1 MIPSKIARVIYPE
14 FRFGKTDINDALR
27 LVDMGVGGFCLY
39 GGTTEEVFNTIKI
52 LKSSSKTPLL
62 FCADYENGVGQ
73 WIKGATEL
81 QSNMAVG
88 ASSSDYIARR
98 KAEITAIESKAL
110 GVDWILAPVVDLASM
125 PENPIVN
132 VRAFGDSPGLVSF
145 LADAY
150 MSGINSQHA
159 ISCLKHFPGHGETS
173 CDSHLELPV
182 LNRTRDELEG
192 YELKPYKSLLKN
204 APSVMIGHLKIDA
217 IDKEN
222 ASSLSNEVITGI
234 LRNEL
239 QYDGCVITDALSMKA
254 IANEEESAIKAL
266 IAGADVLL
274 VPENPSK
281 LYEALIKANETKV
294 VSNSML
300 ENAIRRQ
307 DFLVKKTL
315 VNTLNRPGLD
325 VVGCKEHKKF
335 VEETA
340 LECIAWAWRRQL
352 HQFVLKEGDN
362 VGYFEPMTEAPDWK
376 GKSFVEQLT
385 KSGVK
390 VRPFDKSCEKLIV
403 ASFSKP
409 RAFSGSINLNEEEKK
424 AILQKIIQAKETLM
438 IAFGSPFVFKDLEQE
453 ISAGLCAFCNLLE
466 YQIACAQIIS
476 GIASAKGRIPVKIQ
490 NIEYRM

>member
-14 FRFGKTDINDALR
+14 FRFGKTDINDALH
-27 LVDMGVGGFCLY
+27 LVEMGVGGFCLY
-39 GGTTEEVFNTIKI
+39 GGTIEEVVNTIKI

-98 KAEITAIESKAL
+98 KGEITAIESKAL
-110 GVDWILAPVVDLASM
+110 GVDWIFAPVVDLSSV

-159 ISCLKHFPGHGETS
+159 ISCLKHFPGHGATS

-182 LNRTRDELEG
+182 LNRTRDELYG

-204 APSVMIGHLKIDA
+204 APSVMVGHLKIDA

-222 ASSLSNEVITGI
+222 AASFSSEVITGI
-234 LRNEL
+234 LRTEL
-239 QYDGCVITDALSMKA
+239 KYDGCIITDALSMKA

-266 IAGADVLL
+266 CAGADILL
-274 VPENPSK
+274 VPDNPFK
-281 LYEALIKANETKV
+281 LYEALIKSNETGV
-294 VSNSML
+294 ISNSML

-307 DFLVKKTL
+307 DMLVKKTL
-315 VNTLNRPGLD
+315 VDTLNRPSLD

-335 VEETA
+335 IEETA
-340 LECIAWAWRRQL
+340 FECITWAFVRN
-352 HQFVLKEGDN
+352 QFVLKQGDN
-362 VGYFEPMTEAPDWK
+362 VGYFEPMTKASEWK
-376 GKSFVEQLT
+376 GKTFVEELT

-390 VRPFDKSCEKLIV
+390 VKPFDKSCEKLIV
-403 ASFSKP
+403 SSFSKP

-424 AILQKIIQAKETLM
+424 EILQKIIQAKETLM
-438 IAFGSPFVFKDLEQE
+438 IAFGSPFVFKDLEPE
-453 ISAGLCAFCNLLE
+453 ISAGLCAFCALEE
-466 YQIACAQIIS
+466 YQRACAQIIM
-476 GIASAKGRIPVKIQ
+476 GIASAKGKMPVNLKL
-490 NIEYRM
+490 NL

>member
-1 MIPSKIARVIYPE
+1 MISSKIARVIYPE
-14 FRFGKTDINDALR
+14 FRFGKTSIDDALR
-27 LVDMGVGGFCLY
+27 LVEMGVGGFCLY
-39 GGTTEEVFNTIKI
+39 GGTIEEVVNTIKI
-52 LKSSSKTPLL
+52 LKSSCKIPLL

-110 GVDWILAPVVDLASM
+110 GVDWIFAPVVDLASM

-145 LADAY
+145 LAEAY
-150 MSGINSQHA
+150 ISGINSQHA
-159 ISCLKHFPGHGETS
+159 ISCLKHFPGHGATS
-173 CDSHLELPV
+173 CDSHMELPV
-182 LNRTRDELEG
+182 LNRTRDELES

-204 APSVMIGHLKIDA
+204 APSVMVGHLKIDA

-234 LRNEL
+234 LRNEFK
-239 QYDGCVITDALSMKA
+239 YDGCVITDALSMKA
-254 IANEEESAIKAL
+254 ISDGEESAIKAL
-266 IAGADVLL
+266 CAGADVLL
-274 VPENPSK
+274 VPDNPFK
-281 LYEALIKANETKV
+281 LYEALIKSNETGI

-300 ENAIRRQ
+300 EDAIRRQ
-307 DFLVKKTL
+307 DSLVKKIL
-315 VNTLNRPGLD
+315 VDTLNKPGLD
-325 VVGCKEHKKF
+325 VVGCEEHKKF
-335 VEETA
+335 IKETA
-340 LECIAWAWRRQL
+340 LECITWAFVKN
-352 HQFVLKEGDN
+352 QFILKEGDT
-362 VGYFEPMTEAPDWK
+362 VGYFEPLTESADWK
-376 GKSFVEQLT
+376 GRSFVDELL

-409 RAFSGSINLNEEEKK
+409 RAFSGSINFNEEETK
-424 AILQKIIQAKETLM
+424 AILQKIIQAKETLI

-453 ISAGLCAFCNLLE
+453 IQAALCAFCNLSE
-466 YQIACAQIIS
+466 YQKACAHIVT
-476 GIASAKGRIPVKIQ
+476 GAACANGRMPVNLKL
-490 NIEYRM
+490 NLK